1 MVLLMRS
8 TLPDFDTL
16 VHLAKTNPDE
26 LEQLRIRLCN
36 DLIERAPEAS
46 RRRLRGIQ
54 FQIDMERRKADNPM
68 AACIRISQMMHDS
81 FERMRLTLNEAVGNA
96 PSLSTPQAKFTTQS
110 HSTKILKFPSR

>member
-1 MVLLMRS
+1 MSS

-16 VHLAKTNPDE
+16 VHLARTKPEE

-54 FQIDMERRKADNPM
+54 FQIDMERRKAANPM
-68 AACIRISQMMHDS
+68 AACIRISQMMHAS
-81 FERMRLTLNEAVGNA
+81 FENLRSALNEAAGNA
-96 PSLSTPQAKFTTQS
+96 PVLSSAPTRLAAQEHGK
-110 HSTKILKFPSR
+110 KVLKFPSR